1 MEKFFKSEE
10 DYAKMSSD
18 GKIGLVA
25 TIDDEGC
32 PHITFLSS
40 IQPNGQDRVT
50 IGQFCEG
57 LSKRFFTERRKIG
70 FLIFSAQM
78 EIWSGR
84 AEYEKTLTTG
94 PEFDMYNNKPL
105 FRYNSYFGIGKV
117 HFFTLTSLSDK
128 TVLTMG
134 NIVKGALKTR
144 LVAPFHEKSKKKA
157 LNPIAKSLFQ
167 QIGGLKFISYIDPD
181 GYPVIV
187 PIIQAANA
195 GTDRIVF
202 SATPFKNEIRKIPE
216 NCKAAVLFVNLG
228 MESVL
233 AKGTFTKMSGLI
245 RHGQLDIE
253 RVYNSMPPFAGYV
266 YPQVPIKKVSEF

>member
-40 IQPNGQDRVT
+40 LQPNGQDRVT
-50 IGQFCEG
+50 VGQFCEG
-57 LSKRFFTERRKIG
+57 LSKKFFKERKKIG

-84 AEYEKTLTTG
+84 AEYEKTETTG

-117 HFFTLTSLSDK
+117 HYFKIVSLSDK
-128 TVLTMG
+128 TVLKMG
-134 NIVKGALKTR
+134 NIIQGALKTR
-144 LVAPFHEKSKKKA
+144 LVAPFHGKSEKKA
-157 LNPIAKSLFQ
+157 LNPIASALFQ
-167 QIGGLKFISYIDPD
+167 QIGGLKFISYVDKD

-202 SATPFKNEIRKIPE
+202 SSSPFKKEILAIPE
-216 NCKAAVLFVNLG
+216 HSKAAILFVNLG

-245 RHGQLDIE
+245 KHGQLNIE

-266 YPQVPIKKVSEF
+266 YPKVPIQKVTEF